1 MKRLICILLFV
12 LALPSA
18 LRAQVLEDITVK
30 EILPTVNG
38 AAQTDFAADAV
49 LTNTMFF
56 GLEYQGIGLEMDIQS
71 GKATGWLYR
80 YYSES
85 LDSSV
90 FFVGVKVPIV
100 GAQTVKLPL
109 DTITQYF
116 PVTIG
121 TTALNEPWADSDAAL
136 QGAKDGGADTFIQS
150 HPETRVAIAFTINN
164 PVQNR
169 YIPQGK
175 YWVFRF
181 QADTDTMT
189 CMVDAPTGLPFRCI
203 AGNSPT
209 ILTNPPSTARVG
221 VAYVY
226 NVNAFGN
233 PLPRYRLNTAPAGM
247 TIDDMSGRISWTPA
261 PGSEGQHDVE
271 VEAYNNSG
279 SDTQTF
285 TVTVSAAATEPRIT
299 SSPVTE
305 VIAGQQYMYRL
316 TATGSPPPTY
326 TLEEHPTG
334 MLIDGGRGSV
344 LWAPTRAQSGE
355 HAVRIRATNAAGSDE
370 QSYTLDVITVPVI
383 AEIPDQRIA
392 PEKEFSYQ
400 PATDAYPDPAYTLNS
415 GPDGLTID
423 PSSGL
428 IQWTPTTQQTGKHV
442 VLFEASNRAGKGQRS
457 FDIEV
462 DATVSA
468 GGFRDVPAAFRIAS
482 AWPQPAGSAVTLSLE
497 HAGTAKV
504 LHVRVYDALGR
515 PRLTRTL
522 QHAGA
527 ARTLVSLPVH
537 TLESG
542 MYNIVVGN
550 GSAVT
555 GTRVIVRR

>member
-1 MKRLICILLFV
+1 MKRLICFLLFV
-12 LALPSA
+12 LALPLASQ
-18 LRAQVLEDITVK
+18 AQVLENITVK

-38 AAQTDFAADAV
+38 AARTNFAADAV

-90 FFVGVKVPIV
+90 MFVGVKVPLI

-121 TTALNEPWADSDAAL
+121 TTALTEPWVDSDAAL
-136 QGAKDGGADTFIQS
+136 QGSKDGGADPFIQS
-150 HPETRVAIAFTINN
+150 HPETRVALAFTINN

-175 YWVFRF
+175 YWLFRF

-203 AGNSPT
+203 AGNSPS
-209 ILTNPPSTARVG
+209 ILTNPPSTARVD

-233 PLPRYRLNTAPAGM
+233 PLPRYRLNTAPSGM
-247 TIDDMSGRISWTPA
+247 TIDDVSGRISWTPA
-261 PGSEGQHDVE
+261 PGSEGTHDVE
-271 VEAYNNSG
+271 VEAYNSSG
-279 SDTQTF
+279 IDTQTF
-285 TVTVSAAATEPRIT
+285 TITVSAAATEPRIT
-299 SSPVTE
+299 STPLTE

-316 TATGSPPPTY
+316 TASGSPSPTY

-344 LWAPTRAQSGE
+344 LWAPTRAQAGA
-355 HAVRIRATNAAGSDE
+355 HAVRIRATNTAGSDE
-370 QSYTLDVITVPVI
+370 QSYSLTVITVPVI

-400 PATDAYPDPAYTLNS
+400 PATDAYPDPTYALNS
-415 GPDGLTID
+415 GPDGLAID
-423 PSSGL
+423 PSSGV
-428 IQWTPTTQQTGKHV
+428 IRWTPTAQQTGTHV
-442 VLFEASNRAGKGQRS
+442 VLFEASNRAGKGQQS

-468 GGFRDVPAAFRIAS
+468 GSLTDVPAHFRIAS
-482 AWPQPAGSAVTLSLE
+482 TWPQPAASSVTLLLE
-497 HAGTAKV
+497 GAARAEA

-515 PRLTRTL
+515 LRLTRAL
-522 QHAGA
+522 QPAGA
-527 ARTLVSLPVH
+527 ARTQLMLPVH
-537 TLESG
+537 GLESG
-542 MYNIVVGN
+542 MYNVVVSS
-550 GSAVT
+550 GSVVT
-555 GTRVIVRR
+555 GTRVVVRR